1 MLLNNTFSETIEV
14 IRMKLVLVIFLS
26 STVLV
31 VSKGGEPPRLS
42 SNSSSSSGE
51 IEKAK
56 EVTEQKPDILKPAP
70 ENPGILEPPDVG
82 AGGTSDGDQ
91 NPKTSDNVDAVVV
104 NDTSENSS
112 SAPDI
117 VENKTSTTEE
127 TIESIVLPEK
137 GAAEV

>member
-56 EVTEQKPDILKPAP
+56 DVTEQKTDILKPAP

-117 VENKTSTTEE
+117 VENKTSSSKA
-127 TIESIVLPEK
+127 IPDPSPWSLPVREF
-137 GAAEV
+137 